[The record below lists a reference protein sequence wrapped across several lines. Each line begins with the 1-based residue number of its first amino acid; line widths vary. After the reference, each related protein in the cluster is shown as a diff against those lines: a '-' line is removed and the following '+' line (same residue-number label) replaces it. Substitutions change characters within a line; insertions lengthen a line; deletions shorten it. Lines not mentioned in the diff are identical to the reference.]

1 LGRRARMEP
10 SKSVDLTTRLASLGV
25 GLTVALAALGLR
37 LWQLQILQADYYAQL
52 ADVNRLRVHRLPSP
66 RGLILDRRG
75 TPLVTN
81 RPAFS
86 VWVVPAEVVDPGRVL
101 PQLARVVGVPEDD
114 LWARWE
120 RSRRRPFEPMRV
132 RRDVGIRVV
141 TALEERRQSLPG
153 VQVEAEPV
161 RVYPFGPAAAH
172 VLGYLGEVS
181 PEELEALR
189 PRGYRA
195 GDLIGKAGVERAYD
209 EVLRGSDGEHAV
221 EVDAAGRPLRVL
233 REQPGQPGHT
243 LVLAL
248 DRELQEEAARQLQ
261 GRSGAV
267 VAMDPWTGEV
277 LAMASSPSFDPNL
290 FSVGISEQ
298 DWQRLSAD
306 RRNPLL
312 NRATASAYEPGSVFK
327 VVTGLAA
334 LQEGRAAS
342 SSRFLCKGSLQLGRW
357 VFRDLVAH
365 GVVDFTTGV
374 AQSCNVMFWTLG
386 LALGP
391 DLLAEY
397 AQRLGF
403 GSPTGVDLPLEV
415 PGMIPD
421 PAYKQRT
428 WQEPWY
434 PGDTLNMA
442 IGQGFVLVTPLQVA
456 RAMSAVANGG
466 ILLRPRLVRA
476 VVSPEGHVVR
486 TFSPEAQAR
495 LPVSDQALAALRRG
509 LVAVVDR
516 GTGQAAR
523 VEGLQVAGKTGSA
536 ETARGRPHAWFAGYA
551 PASQPRIVVVVL
563 VEHGYRGG
571 VSAAP
576 IARAILERWWTGLR
590 SARGGN
596 LWAR

>member
-1 LGRRARMEP
+1 MEP

>member
-1 LGRRARMEP
+1 M
-10 SKSVDLTTRLASLGV
+10 
-25 GLTVALAALGLR
+25 
-37 LWQLQILQADYYAQL
+37 
-52 ADVNRLRVHRLPSP
+52 
-66 RGLILDRRG
+66 
-75 TPLVTN
+75 
-81 RPAFS
+81 
-86 VWVVPAEVVDPGRVL
+86 
-101 PQLARVVGVPEDD
+101 
-114 LWARWE
+114 
-120 RSRRRPFEPMRV
+120 
-132 RRDVGIRVV
+132 
-141 TALEERRQSLPG
+141 
-153 VQVEAEPV
+153 
-161 RVYPFGPAAAH
+161 
-172 VLGYLGEVS
+172 
-181 PEELEALR
+181 
-189 PRGYRA
+189 
-195 GDLIGKAGVERAYD
+195 
-209 EVLRGSDGEHAV
+209 
-221 EVDAAGRPLRVL
+221 L

-495 LPVSDQALAALRRG
+495 L
-509 LVAVVDR
+509 
-516 GTGQAAR
+516 
-523 VEGLQVAGKTGSA
+523 
-536 ETARGRPHAWFAGYA
+536 
-551 PASQPRIVVVVL
+551 
-563 VEHGYRGG
+563 
-571 VSAAP
+571 
-576 IARAILERWWTGLR
+576 
-590 SARGGN
+590 
-596 LWAR
+596 